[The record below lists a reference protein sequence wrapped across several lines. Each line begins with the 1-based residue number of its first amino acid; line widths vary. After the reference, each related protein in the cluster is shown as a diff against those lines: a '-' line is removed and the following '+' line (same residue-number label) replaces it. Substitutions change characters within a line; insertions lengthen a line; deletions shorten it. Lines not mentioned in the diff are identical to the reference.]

1 MFELNFNIRFLLQS
15 NPAMRDFRSPTKQ
28 VNPSGYLSPSH
39 QQQHQQQQQQQQQQL
54 RGGYFDEDDDSG
66 ADSLTDQPSCGSS
79 CHQHHQT
86 HRTSSSNL
94 ALVPFRDH
102 HRQVIQCFVKKI
114 VAQ

>member
-1 MFELNFNIRFLLQS
+1 MA
-15 NPAMRDFRSPTKQ
+15 P
-28 VNPSGYLSPSH
+28 PS
-39 QQQHQQQQQQQQQQL
+39 QQQQQQQH

-79 CHQHHQT
+79 CHQQT

-102 HRQVIQCFVKKI
+102 HRQVSWK
-114 VAQ
+114 